1 MKQVNVKKLILP
13 NAERAA
19 SALNRRLLQ
28 RNIPGM
34 GETAVT
40 GYDFGQWASAA
51 KRLLEHGH
59 SFVFAQPNETDG
71 YDVINEA
78 DTKEYIPIGMELEI
92 LKILFAPLSLILS
105 LFVWLCAGLL
115 SCSGFVFKLASG
127 LLSLLAFAVL
137 ITYSVKNGIILLVL
151 AFLISP
157 MGLPMLAVQG
167 LGKLQDVNSAMKNFI
182 HS

>member
-1 MKQVNVKKLILP
+1 MRETIQNANGKQFHAVSLSGGKDSTAMLLLMI
-13 NAERAA
+13 ER
-19 SALNRRLLQ
+19 
-28 RNIPGM
+28 GM
-34 GETAVT
+34 PIDMVL
-40 GYDFGQWASAA
+40 S
-51 KRLLEHGH
+51 
-59 SFVFAQPNETDG
+59 
-71 YDVINEA
+71 A
-78 DTKEYIPIGMELEI
+78 DTGI

-127 LLSLLAFAVL
+127 LLSLLAIAVM

-157 MGLPMLAVQG
+157 MGLPLLAVQG
-167 LGKLQDVNSAMKNFI
+167 LGKLQDVNAAMKNFI